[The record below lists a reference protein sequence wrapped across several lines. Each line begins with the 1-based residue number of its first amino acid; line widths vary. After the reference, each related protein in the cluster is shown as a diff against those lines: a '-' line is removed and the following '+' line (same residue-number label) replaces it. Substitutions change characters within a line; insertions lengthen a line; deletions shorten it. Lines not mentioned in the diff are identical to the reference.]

1 MLRYVERV
9 GLVEPDRSAAGYRLY
24 GPAELQRLRTLRE
37 LLDEHDIGLSDLAF
51 ALRLRREGELRQATD
66 AWLEAEAAASRRR
79 PGVRLAALR
88 AGEAPAAAR
97 RAGAPHTHPHP
108 GDRMTAHHDARLQG
122 RRHRPR
128 RLRPQGDPARR
139 ARDAR
144 PDVDAR
150 RVRRRAAAQG
160 RAHHRLA
167 AHDDPDRRADRDA
180 RCSRRR
186 GPLGLLQHLLDA
198 GSRRGGHRRG
208 RHPGL
213 RLEGRDARG
222 VLVVHRAG
230 AHVAG
235 RRRPEHDPRRRWRR
249 HAARPPR
256 RRVRGG
262 RRGAG
267 PRDRRQRRAP
277 DHPRDAHAHA
287 RRGPAEVDPHGR
299 RDQGRDRGDHDR
311 RPPPLPVRH
320 ARASCCS
327 RRSTSTTRSPSR
339 SSTTSTAAATR

>member
-9 GLVEPDRSAAGYRLY
+9 GLVEPARSAAGYRLY

-51 ALRLRREGELRQATD
+51 ALRLRQRRRSARGDRRLAGGRGP
-66 AWLEAEAAASRRR
+66 AARRR
-79 PGVRLAALR
+79 PDAPTGCASSRRSTSGCSPRWRAALPPPPWR
-88 AGEAPAAAR
+88 
-97 RAGAPHTHPHP
+97 PH
-108 GDRMTAHHDARLQG
+108 DRHHDARLQG
-122 RRHRPR
+122 RRHRPG

-144 PDVDAR
+144 PDVHAR

-160 RAHHRLA
+160 RAHHGLA

-186 GPLGLLQHLLDA
+186 GPLGVVQHLLDP
-198 GSRRGGHRRG
+198 GSRRGGDRRG

-230 AHVAG
+230 ADVAG
-235 RRRPEHDPRRRWRR
+235 RRGPEHDPRRRWRR

-262 RRGAG
+262 RRGARSLDG
-267 PRDRRQRRAP
+267 RQRRAP
-277 DHPRDAHAHA
+277 DHPRDAQPHA
-287 RRGPAEVDPHGR
+287 RRGR
-299 RDQGRDRGDHDR
+299 
-311 RPPPLPVRH
+311 
-320 ARASCCS
+320 
-327 RRSTSTTRSPSR
+327 RRSGPARRRRSR
-339 SSTTSTAAATR
+339 A

>member
-9 GLVEPDRSAAGYRLY
+9 GLVEPARSAAGYRLY
-24 GPAELQRLRTLRE
+24 GPGR
-37 LLDEHDIGLSDLAF
+37 
-51 ALRLRREGELRQATD
+51 
-66 AWLEAEAAASRRR
+66 AAAPAHPARAARRARHRAVRSRVRPAAAPRGRAARGDRRLAGGRGAAARRR
-79 PGVRLAALR
+79 PDGRLAALR
-88 AGEAPAAAR
+88 AGEAPAPAR

-108 GDRMTAHHDARLQG
+108 GDRMTAITTPDYKVADIGLAAYG
-122 RRHRPR
+122 RKEIELAEHEMPG
-128 RLRPQGDPARR
+128 LMSTR
-139 ARDAR
+139 A
-144 PDVDAR
+144 

-186 GPLGLLQHLLDA
+186 GPLGVLQHLLDA
-198 GSRRGGHRRG
+198 GSRRGGDRRG

-235 RRRPEHDPRRRWRR
+235 RRGPEHDPRRRWRR

-267 PRDRRQRRAP
+267 PLDRRQRRAP
-277 DHPRDAHAHA
+277 DHPRDAQRA
-287 RRGPAEVDPHGR
+287 RSPR
-299 RDQGRDRGDHDR
+299 
-311 RPPPLPVRH
+311 
-320 ARASCCS
+320 S
-327 RRSTSTTRSPSR
+327 RRSGPARRPRSR
-339 SSTTSTAAATR
+339 A

>member
-9 GLVEPDRSAAGYRLY
+9 GLVEPARSAAGYRLY

-51 ALRLRREGELRQATD
+51 ALRLRTRGRACARRPTPGWRPSRS
-66 AWLEAEAAASRRR
+66 APPTFRRPTGCASSRRSTSACSPR
-79 PGVRLAALR
+79 WRT
-88 AGEAPAAAR
+88 AP
-97 RAGAPHTHPHP
+97 HPHP
-108 GDRMTAHHDARLQG
+108 GDRMTAYHDARLQG
-122 RRHRPR
+122 RRHRPG
-128 RLRPQGDPARR
+128 RLWPQGDPARR

-186 GPLGLLQHLLDA
+186 GPLGVVQHLLDP
-198 GSRRGGHRRG
+198 GSRRGGDRRG

-235 RRRPEHDPRRRWRR
+235 RRGPEHDPRRRRRR

-267 PRDRRQRRAP
+267 PR
-277 DHPRDAHAHA
+277 
-287 RRGPAEVDPHGR
+287 
-299 RDQGRDRGDHDR
+299 
-311 RPPPLPVRH
+311 RPPT
-320 ARASCCS
+320 ATSTGSSS
-327 RRSTSTTRSPSR
+327 RRSRARSPRTRRSGPARPPRSR
-339 SSTTSTAAATR
+339 A